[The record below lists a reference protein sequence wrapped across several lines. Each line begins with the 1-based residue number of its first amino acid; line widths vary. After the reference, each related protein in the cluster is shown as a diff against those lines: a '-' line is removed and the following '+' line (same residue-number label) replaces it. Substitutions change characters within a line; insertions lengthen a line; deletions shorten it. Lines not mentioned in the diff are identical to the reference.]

1 MGIFLYLKKQ
11 SKYCHH
17 SAYNP
22 WQLNTLQGPNST
34 DDNYHTAHSWV
45 VVRLKDVNDNPP
57 RLDKA
62 EARVSLREDVRPGT
76 LVETFTARDPDQGG
90 DGRVVFSMIKGSD
103 PRRHFKVSP
112 EGRVTVLR
120 PLDRETTPMH
130 KVRRAVGKK

>member
-1 MGIFLYLKKQ
+1 M
-11 SKYCHH
+11 
-17 SAYNP
+17 
-22 WQLNTLQGPNST
+22 
-34 DDNYHTAHSWV
+34 
-45 VVRLKDVNDNPP
+45 VRLKDVNDNPP

-90 DGRVVFSMIKGSD
+90 DGRVVFSMIKVSD

-130 KVRRAVGKK
+130 KVRRAVGK